1 LAEIPNLERLFY
13 PSSIAVVGA
22 SNDHHKAGGRFV
34 RGLLDGGY
42 SGRIYPVNPGDGE
55 IMGIKSV
62 PKVLELPDD
71 VDVAIVSVPARS
83 APGVVA
89 DCSRKRVKFVVV
101 HSAGFA
107 ELGVEGKA
115 LQDDMLRR
123 IKDGI
128 TRLIG
133 PNCMG
138 MYVPGSR
145 INTIVYGAPICEPG
159 GVAFV
164 GQSGWVTENI
174 VVLGRERG
182 LRFSKI
188 LSIGNQSDVTIEDV
202 IEYLAHDADTG
213 VIGLYAEGIRRGRE
227 FFNAVS
233 RAGKK
238 KPIIIWK
245 SGRST
250 VGARSASSHT
260 GSLAGDAVVFD
271 AFAAQTGLIQA
282 YDLGELMDLMVGFSC
297 PVYPEG
303 KRIALLCESGGGAV
317 SGGDSAENYGL
328 ELPELSSDAQEK
340 LTAILTGRV
349 PPFARPRNPVDLVWG
364 PIDDPAGLF
373 AACGRIMLSET
384 DAAVMLNYQKFD
396 AALSERM
403 EKLRDEMGK
412 PIFIVPGYVT
422 LNRQGMATMTGNGL
436 PAFDTPAKA
445 IKALAQVVRYR
456 LSSLER

>member
-1 LAEIPNLERLFY
+1 LFY

-34 RGLLDGGY
+34 KGLLDGGY
-42 SGRIYPVNPGDGE
+42 RGTIYPVNPGAGE
-55 IMGIKSV
+55 IMGIKSAFG
-62 PKVLELPDD
+62 VLDLPDD
-71 VDVAIVSVPARS
+71 VDVAIVTVPAGS

-89 DCSRKRVKFVVV
+89 DCSLKRVKFVIV

-107 ELGVEGKA
+107 ELGAEGRA
-115 LQDDMLRR
+115 LQEDMLRR
-123 IKDGI
+123 IKNGT

-138 MYVPGSR
+138 MYVPVSR

-164 GQSGWVTENI
+164 GQSGWVTENV

-188 LSIGNQSDVTIEDV
+188 LSIGNQSDVTIEDM
-202 IEYLAHDADTG
+202 IEYLAHDSDTS

-227 FFNAVS
+227 FFNAVTA
-233 RAGKK
+233 AGKT
-238 KPIIIWK
+238 KPVIIWK
-245 SGRST
+245 SGRSAI
-250 VGARSASSHT
+250 GARSASSHT

-271 AFAAQTGLIQA
+271 ALAAQTGLVQA
-282 YDLGELMDLMVGFSC
+282 HDLGELMDLMIGFSC
-297 PVYPEG
+297 PVYPKG
-303 KRIALLCESGGGAV
+303 KRVALLCESGGGAV
-317 SGGDSAENYGL
+317 SGGDTAEKYGL
-328 ELPELSSDAQEK
+328 EVPTLSSEAQEK
-340 LTAILTGRV
+340 LISVLTGRV

-373 AACGRIMLSET
+373 TACGRIMLSET

-396 AALSERM
+396 TVLSDKM
-403 EKLRDEMGK
+403 EKLRDETLK
-412 PIFIVPGYVT
+412 PIFIVPGYAT
-422 LNRQGMATMTGNGL
+422 LNRPGMAIMTGNGL

-445 IKALAQVVRYR
+445 LKVLAQVVRYV
-456 LSSLER
+456 SSS